1 MHLEATGDMTQSCTH
16 DKKLTYSPTY
26 YQYKQH
32 GMELTDYVKHTHLGN
47 SLKFLLTQ
55 LEA

>member
-1 MHLEATGDMTQSCTH
+1 MNDMTQSCTH

-26 YQYKQH
+26 YQYKQP
-32 GMELTDYVKHTHLGN
+32 GMELTDYVKQAHLGN
-47 SLKFLLTQ
+47 SLKFLLIQ